1 MDTNVVVPLNGSSVD
16 RCRVIFDYW
25 LEAEALQQ
33 AAATIVDPGTYGRS
47 KSSTNSSRPDRGM
60 IAAAL
65 QSDFVQDSLAS
76 SHKVQVS

>member
-25 LEAEALQQ
+25 LEADALQQ
-33 AAATIVDPGTYGRS
+33 AAATVDPTTYG
-47 KSSTNSSRPDRGM
+47 SSISISSRNAG
-60 IAAAL
+60 ILKAAL

-76 SHKVQVS
+76 SHKVQVG